1 MKYQM
6 RLHLEEAIGDTT
18 GEDEV
23 AHGGGARGFAEDGH
37 LKKKGIRANSHSD
50 QCDFK

>member
-1 MKYQM
+1 M
-6 RLHLEEAIGDTT
+6 RLHLEEAVGDTT